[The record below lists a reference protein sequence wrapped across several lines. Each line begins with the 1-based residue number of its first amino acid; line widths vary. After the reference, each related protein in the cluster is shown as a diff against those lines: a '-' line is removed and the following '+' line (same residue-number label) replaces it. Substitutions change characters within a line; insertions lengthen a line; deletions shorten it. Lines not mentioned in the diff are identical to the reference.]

1 MEVAMSEQDQSEP
14 KQMSR
19 RQALSML
26 GLAATV
32 GYVVPTVLTVSDAEA
47 GAVVIRR
54 TRRRRSHPDWWY
66 RRRRRSHPNWWY
78 RRRHRTGRY

>member
-1 MEVAMSEQDQSEP
+1 MSEQVKSEP

-26 GLAATV
+26 GLAAAI
-32 GYVVPTVLTVSDAEA
+32 GYAVPTVLTVSDAEA

-54 TRRRRSHPDWWY
+54 SRRRRSHPWWWY
-66 RRRRRSHPNWWY
+66 KRRHRTERRRRRT
-78 RRRHRTGRY
+78 RRRSDRY

>member
-1 MEVAMSEQDQSEP
+1 MEVAMSEQVKSEP

-26 GLAATV
+26 GLAAAV

-47 GAVVIRR
+47 GAVVRR

-66 RRRRRSHPNWWY
+66 RRRHRTV
-78 RRRHRTGRY
+78 RRRRTGRY